1 MRINWNIG
9 KLVLLIISIT
19 ALYAFSVERSTQRNI
34 RGISL
39 EFVGENDMFVT
50 QEMVNKLLIQN
61 YGSLKNLPKEKVV
74 LNTIEE
80 VIETN
85 EMVKN
90 AQVYLTV
97 KGELKSKIEQ
107 RQPIGRVEG
116 NSKFYLDKEGRP
128 MPLSRIYSARVPI
141 ITGKITGKS
150 LEDVFV
156 ILKYINEDDFLRKN
170 VIGIHIEEEEKY
182 QLKFRLES
190 FVVNLGDVEDLEMK
204 FSNFKAFYAKATR
217 DKTLDNYQI
226 VSLEF
231 NNQVVCTKI

>member
-1 MRINWNIG
+1 MRVNWNIM
-9 KLVLLIISIT
+9 KTILLMICIT
-19 ALYAFSVERSTQRNI
+19 MLYAFSHERNAQRKVEGMQI
-34 RGISL
+34 
-39 EFVGENDMFVT
+39 EFVGEQSLFLNK
-50 QEMVNKLLIQN
+50 EMVNKLLIQN
-61 YGSLKNLPKEKVV
+61 YGSFKNLAKEEVV

-85 EMVKN
+85 EMVKS

-97 KGELKSKIEQ
+97 SGELKTKIEQ

-116 NSKFYLDKEGRP
+116 NSKFYLDKEGRS
-128 MPLSRIYSARVPI
+128 MPLSKVYSARVPI
-141 ITGKITGKS
+141 ITGKITGES
-150 LEDVFV
+150 LEDVYV
-156 ILKYINEDDFLRKN
+156 ILKFINEDDFLRKN
-170 VIGIHIEEEEKY
+170 VIGIHIEDENNY
-182 QLKFRLES
+182 QLKFRVES
-190 FVVNLGDVEDLEMK
+190 FVVNLGDVRDLDEK

>member
-1 MRINWNIG
+1 MRINWNYVKIT
-9 KLVLLIISIT
+9 LLIISI
-19 ALYAFSVERSTQRNI
+19 AGLYAFSNQRNEERRI
-34 RGISL
+34 QGISVD
-39 EFVGENDMFVT
+39 FVGDQGLFITE
-50 QEMVNKLLIQN
+50 EMVNKLLIQN
-61 YGSLKNLPKEKVV
+61 YGSLKNVAKEKVV

-80 VIETN
+80 VIETD

-97 KGELKSKIEQ
+97 NGELKSKIEQ

-116 NSKFYLDKEGRP
+116 ISKFYLDQEGLS
-128 MPLSRIYSARVPI
+128 MPLSKVFSARVPI

-150 LEDVFV
+150 LEDVYV

-182 QLKFRLES
+182 QLKFRVES
-190 FVVNLGDVEDLEMK
+190 FVVHLGGIEDLEEK
-204 FSNFKAFYAKATR
+204 FSNFKAFYAKANR
-217 DKTLDNYQI
+217 DKTLNTYQV

-231 NNQVVCTKI
+231 DNQVVCTKI

>member
-1 MRINWNIG
+1 MRVNRNYI
-9 KLVLLIISIT
+9 KLFFLMCCIT
-19 ALYAFSVERSTQRNI
+19 VLYAFTNHRSSGKKVK
-34 RGISL
+34 GIAVK
-39 EFVGENDMFVT
+39 FVGNDNLYLT
-50 QEMVNKLLIQN
+50 EGMVNKLLIQN
-61 YGSLKNLPKEKVV
+61 YGSLQNLPKEKLV

-85 EMVKN
+85 EMVKS

-97 KGELKSKIEQ
+97 NGELTSKIVQ

-116 NSKFYLDKEGRP
+116 NSKFYLDEEGKR
-128 MPLSRIYSARVPI
+128 MPLSKNHSARVPI
-141 ITGKITGKS
+141 ITGKITGKG
-150 LEDVFV
+150 LEDVYA

-182 QLKFRLES
+182 QLKFRVEN
-190 FVVNLGDVEDLEMK
+190 FVVNLGNVDDLHEK
-204 FSNFKAFYAKATR
+204 FNNFKAFYAKAMK
-217 DKTLDNYQI
+217 DKTLEDYEI

>member
-1 MRINWNIG
+1 MRVNWNFLKI
-9 KLVLLIISIT
+9 LLLTVCIT
-19 ALYAFSVERSTQRNI
+19 ILYAFTNERNAQRKI
-34 RGISL
+34 QGMHID
-39 EFVGENDMFVT
+39 FVGEPSFFVNK
-50 QEMVNKLLIQN
+50 EMVNKLLIQN
-61 YGSLKNLPKEKVV
+61 YGSLKNVTKEKVV

-85 EMVKN
+85 EMVKK

-97 KGELKSKIEQ
+97 SGELKSKIEQ

-116 NSKFYLDKEGRP
+116 NSKFYLDKEGKP
-128 MPLSRIYSARVPI
+128 MPLSKVYSARVPI

-150 LEDVFV
+150 LEDVYV

-182 QLKFRLES
+182 QLKFRVES
-190 FVVNLGDVEDLEMK
+190 FVVNLGDVSDLDEK
-204 FSNFKAFYAKATR
+204 FNNFKAFYAKATR
-217 DKTLDNYQI
+217 DKTIDNYQI